1 MWSERRTFNPE
12 VRGSSPRVGTKV
24 LPFIGRQLA
33 SESARGAR
41 LSSISPIATRLID
54 YMKLRIYPWYASC
67 VKDCFSKHM
76 THSWDALNGSYV
88 KSCLILHWWGDA
100 PRRVLMYEVDL
111 GMYGVPGR

>member
-1 MWSERRTFNPE
+1 M
-12 VRGSSPRVGTKV
+12 
-24 LPFIGRQLA
+24 A
-33 SESARGAR
+33 SENVSGSR

-67 VKDCFSKHM
+67 VKNCFSKHM

-100 PRRVLMYEVDL
+100 LRRVLMYEVDWACMVSL
-111 GMYGVPGR
+111 GGRSCENKTRGFDSRH